1 MSLFRSRIIPLS
13 LVTLSLIGCGAIETS
28 MPGSGMTNAQMEQ
41 GGDLSDYNYALAQA
55 QAQSTP
61 EQAAPFY
68 LAAAQA
74 LVVDKQFLQARTLLE
89 THVLSVR
96 GPSQFDGYLV
106 MSDIALAQET
116 PMLALQML
124 SQAAQLPSAQRP
136 GNNIKVLQQR
146 AKVMAS
152 LDNWPNAVKDYMQL
166 SLMLPAE
173 QQAQNR
179 SDLWQAIQNLTDNEV
194 SYLEG
199 NQLPLLD
206 GWLDV
211 SKILRQQSLTVEQQ
225 VAEFQTW
232 QQIHSSHP
240 AAVNPPLDF
249 QIMASLEQ
257 HMPNSV
263 AIMLP
268 MSKELKV
275 ASESILDGIL
285 QQYYANSDVQPNLHI
300 IDTDQYSQFSQAY
313 FAALETGA
321 ETVIGPL
328 RKQNVAQLGDLVQDV
343 PTIALNQLENNRI
356 IPNLYHFS
364 LNVSDDIRELMAFAK
379 KEGAEN
385 SAILAMESTWAL
397 RQSDQFKEIAQQA
410 NLPVL
415 TALSYENTP
424 NGRAQAVKQLLQ
436 VDESE
441 ARIRSI
447 RQWTQQDVEA
457 TPRARQ
463 DLDYVYYIG
472 KLDDAKQIRPL
483 LNFYFA
489 EDIPMLASQTIH
501 DKAPSSN
508 SKNED
513 IERIIFTELP
523 AVLESAEQGSNT
535 PFVLQRLTA
544 LGNDSYLLAK
554 RLALFTNVKS
564 SKVSARTGII
574 TLEDDGIFKRRP
586 NIVTYKQGELIDA
599 KESYFAKKETE

>member
-28 MPGSGMTNAQMEQ
+28 VPSSGMTNAQMEQ
-41 GGDLSDYNYALAQA
+41 GSDLSDYNYALAQA

-61 EQAAPFY
+61 EQAAPY
-68 LAAAQA
+68 YWAAAQA
-74 LVVDKQFLQARTLLE
+74 LVMDEQYLQARTLLE
-89 THVLSVR
+89 THVLPIR
-96 GPSQFDGYLV
+96 GQSQFDGYLL

-124 SQAAQLPSAQRP
+124 SQAAELPSAQRP
-136 GNNIKVLQQR
+136 SNNVKILQQR

-152 LDNWPNAVKDYMQL
+152 MDNWPNAVRDYMQL
-166 SLMLPAE
+166 SLMLPVE
-173 QQAQNR
+173 QQEQNR
-179 SDLWQAIQNLTDNEV
+179 SELWFAIQNLTDSEV
-194 SYLEG
+194 SDLEG
-199 NQLPLLD
+199 NQIPLLD

-225 VAEFQTW
+225 VAEYQSW
-232 QQIHSSHP
+232 QQIHGSHP
-240 AAVNPPLDF
+240 AAVYPPLDF

-257 HMPNSV
+257 NMPRSIAV
-263 AIMLP
+263 MLP

-275 ASESILDGIL
+275 ASEAILDGLL

-313 FAALETGA
+313 LAALETGA
-321 ETVIGPL
+321 ETIIGPL
-328 RKQNVAQLGDLVQDV
+328 RKQNVGQLADLVQEV
-343 PTIALNQLENNRI
+343 PTIALNQLENTRT

-364 LNVSDDIRELMAFAK
+364 LNVSDDIRELIAFAK
-379 KEGAEN
+379 KEGAN
-385 SAILAMESTWAL
+385 NAAILAMESTWAL
-397 RQSDQFKEIAQQA
+397 RQSDQFKDIARQT

-415 TALSYENTP
+415 TALSYEDTP
-424 NGRAQAVKQLLQ
+424 NGRAQAVKKLLQ

-447 RQWTQQDVEA
+447 QQWTQQEVES

-501 DKAPSSN
+501 DKTPSSN
-508 SKNED
+508 AKSED

-523 AVLESAEQGSNT
+523 AVLDSADQHSNK

-554 RLALFTNVKS
+554 RLALFTNVRS
-564 SKVSARTGII
+564 AKVSARTGII
-574 TLEDDGIFKRRP
+574 TLDDDGIFNRRP

-599 KESYFAKKETE
+599 KESYFAQKETE

>member
-1 MSLFRSRIIPLS
+1 MS
-13 LVTLSLIGCGAIETS
+13 
-28 MPGSGMTNAQMEQ
+28 NAQMEQ
-41 GGDLSDYNYALAQA
+41 GADLSDYNYALAQA

-61 EQAAPFY
+61 EQAAPY
-68 LAAAQA
+68 YWAAAQA
-74 LVVDKQFLQARTLLE
+74 LVMDEQFLKARTLLE
-89 THVLSVR
+89 TYVLPVR
-96 GPSQFDGYLV
+96 SPSQFDGYLL
-106 MSDIALAQET
+106 MSDIALGQEM

-124 SQAAQLPSAQRP
+124 SQATQLASAQRP
-136 GNNIKVLQQR
+136 GNNIKMLQQR

-173 QQAQNR
+173 QQEQNR
-179 SDLWQAIQNLTDNEV
+179 SHLWQAIQNLTDNEM

-211 SKILRQQSLTVEQQ
+211 SKILRQQALTVEQQ
-225 VAEFQTW
+225 VQAFQEW
-232 QQIHSSHP
+232 QQIHGSHP
-240 AAVNPPLDF
+240 AAIYPPLDF
-249 QIMASLEQ
+249 QIMATLEQ
-257 HMPNSV
+257 RMPNSV
-263 AIMLP
+263 AVLLP
-268 MSKELKV
+268 MSSELKV

-285 QQYYANSDVQPNLHI
+285 QQYYANSSAQPNLHI
-300 IDTDQYSQFSQAY
+300 IDTDQYDQFSQAY
-313 FAALETGA
+313 FAALNSGA
-321 ETVIGPL
+321 ETIIGPL
-328 RKQNVAQLGDLVQDV
+328 RKQNVAQLGDLVQDI
-343 PTIALNQLENNRI
+343 PTIALNQLESNRI

-385 SAILAMESTWAL
+385 AAILSMESTWAL
-397 RQSDQFKEIAQQA
+397 RQSDQFKEVAKQT

-415 TALSYENTP
+415 TSLSYENTP
-424 NGRAQAVKQLLQ
+424 IGRAQAVKQLLQ

-441 ARIRSI
+441 ARIRSV
-447 RQWTQQDVEA
+447 RQWTRQDVES

-463 DLDYVYYIG
+463 DLDYVYYVG
-472 KLDDAKQIRPL
+472 KLGDAKQIRPL

-501 DKAPSSN
+501 DKTPSSN
-508 SKNED
+508 TKSED

-523 AVLESAEQGSNT
+523 AVLSETSQGGNA
-535 PFVLQRLTA
+535 PFVLQRLSA

-564 SKVSARTGII
+564 AKVSAQTGII
-574 TLEDDGIFKRRP
+574 TLDDDGIFNRRP

-599 KESYFAKKETE
+599 KESYFAQKEAE